1 VSRSIIESSLADSGT
16 AMLLDAGE
24 TLFREGEEPRG
35 VYVLQSGQVDL
46 LFASRKGE
54 AKPLRVAQAGQ
65 ILGLSCIVTNRPHDC
80 TATAA
85 TPCRV
90 GFIDSGA
97 FQRVLTEC
105 PAVWFSVLRLLSTDV
120 NAVYDDIRALAAR

>member
-1 VSRSIIESSLADSGT
+1 MQLEVGD
-16 AMLLDAGE
+16 
-24 TLFREGEEPRG
+24 TLFREGDEARG

-46 LFASRKGE
+46 LFCSRKGE

-65 ILGLSCIVTNRPHDC
+65 ILGLSCVVTQRPHDC
-80 TATAA
+80 SATAA
-85 TPCRV
+85 TPCKV

-105 PAVWFSVLRLLSTDV
+105 PAVWFSVLRLLSSDV
-120 NAVYDDIRALAAR
+120 NAVYEDIRALAAR